1 MTAVEAH
8 DLTTKGGAK
17 DVARLI
23 EACEIFGSYCLIGL
37 AVNCYVEPVY
47 TDERYQAFLARSIKA
62 EVLGVRVKVASG
74 GGRHTGKALGLQRS
88 TATIEQENPSAL
100 PLPDPRNLLIECHGQ
115 TD

>member
-37 AVNCYVEPVY
+37 AVNCYVTGVY
-47 TDERYQAFLARSIKA
+47 RRKISSI
-62 EVLGVRVKVASG
+62 
-74 GGRHTGKALGLQRS
+74 
-88 TATIEQENPSAL
+88 
-100 PLPDPRNLLIECHGQ
+100 PRAV
-115 TD
+115 D